1 MYIFMDLE
9 TYSECDIKRGAYA
22 YAEHPTTEVLLW
34 GYAIDDAPAKV
45 WDVTKGEAMPHD
57 LHEALGEVMA
67 GEAKTVWHNG
77 FNFDTNV
84 LAQSRD
90 RRTRIRIP
98 RSAIIDTMHIAY
110 QHGLPGALGDLCTI
124 YGLGEDKAKDRDGKR
139 LVQLFCKP
147 HRYGKNDPT
156 KIRYNRIS
164 RPEDW
169 ERFVNYC
176 RLDVEAER
184 ELFKRLPRINLTRQ
198 ERALELLDDRI
209 NQRGMLMDIDLAR
222 AAIQA
227 LGDEAK
233 ANRSRTA
240 ELTGG
245 ALDSTT
251 RTAALIAYL
260 KDRFGIELKN
270 LQKNEVARLIE
281 DDSIPEPMRDL
292 LRIRLTSAKAS
303 VKKYQAI
310 LDCVNSDGRLRGCLQ
325 FRGASRTG
333 RWCLTG
339 DHEVL
344 TPNGWVP
351 LCAWQGGKIAVW
363 NPQSEAL
370 SFQPAEALAFF
381 YEGKMY
387 HYESA
392 RCDQL
397 STPDHK
403 MPYLGKDGRWTSD
416 TVENLANKRIA
427 IPFTGI
433 RHAPATLEHDLLRVV
448 IMTQA
453 DGCYTTDGQLNF
465 RFKKERKVQRCKML
479 LRRAGIPFT
488 FDRLSGGVTRINV
501 RSRDLPLWL
510 RIFRDKQFGYWLLNE
525 SADVIFDELPEWD
538 GYRGG
543 PNSIQYSTNN
553 RANADLIQ
561 ALAALSGRYATLLL
575 KKVQKE
581 NWAPQYV
588 VNIWNTPGKSHTLP
602 KPTVEDFSGTVYCAS
617 TSTGFFLVRR
627 GGKVWVTGNSGR
639 LFQPQNLPRQT
650 KDPDDVN
657 QDIDDLKAGELW
669 MWSQDLAGDLAQALR
684 GAIIV
689 PPGKKM
695 VVADYSNIEG
705 RVLAWVAGEKWKL
718 QAFREYDAC
727 TGPDLYKLTYSR
739 AFNIDVAKVTKP
751 QRQMGKVLELAMGY
765 GGGVGAFVAFATG
778 YSVHLETMADSLDGV
793 IPSDVYEE
801 SCDLYEWAA
810 GQNRLGGLSR
820 KVWIACDSVK
830 RLWRRS
836 NPHIVALW
844 DSAAAA
850 CVTAIREP
858 GVKVGIALDGA
869 VHAVRKGSWLYI
881 RLPSGR
887 FLCYPSARL
896 GSKEEGC
903 DLTYMG
909 VNQYTRK
916 WERIKTFAGKLV
928 ENTIQAIACD
938 VLADALPRLDA
949 NGYEP
954 ILTVHD
960 EVLAEALDT
969 NEFTHERMEKLM
981 ATNPKWAKGL
991 PLAAAGFESKRYHK

>member
-34 GYAIDDAPAKV
+34 GYAIGDAPAKV
-45 WDVTKGEAMPHD
+45 WDVTRGEAMPHD

-156 KIRYNRIS
+156 KVRYNRVS

-209 NQRGMLMDIDLAR
+209 NQRGMLMDTDLAR
-222 AAIQA
+222 AAIKA
-227 LGDEAK
+227 LEDEAK

-281 DDSIPEPMRDL
+281 DDTIPEPMRDL

-333 RWCLTG
+333 RW
-339 DHEVL
+339 
-344 TPNGWVP
+344 
-351 LCAWQGGKIAVW
+351 
-363 NPQSEAL
+363 
-370 SFQPAEALAFF
+370 
-381 YEGKMY
+381 
-387 HYESA
+387 
-392 RCDQL
+392 
-397 STPDHK
+397 
-403 MPYLGKDGRWTSD
+403 
-416 TVENLANKRIA
+416 
-427 IPFTGI
+427 
-433 RHAPATLEHDLLRVV
+433 
-448 IMTQA
+448 
-453 DGCYTTDGQLNF
+453 
-465 RFKKERKVQRCKML
+465 
-479 LRRAGIPFT
+479 
-488 FDRLSGGVTRINV
+488 
-501 RSRDLPLWL
+501 
-510 RIFRDKQFGYWLLNE
+510 
-525 SADVIFDELPEWD
+525 
-538 GYRGG
+538 
-543 PNSIQYSTNN
+543 
-553 RANADLIQ
+553 
-561 ALAALSGRYATLLL
+561 
-575 KKVQKE
+575 
-581 NWAPQYV
+581 
-588 VNIWNTPGKSHTLP
+588 
-602 KPTVEDFSGTVYCAS
+602 
-617 TSTGFFLVRR
+617 
-627 GGKVWVTGNSGR
+627 SGR

-657 QDIDDLKAGELW
+657 KDIDDLKAGELW
-669 MWSQDLAGDLAQALR
+669 MWARDLAGDLAQALR

-718 QAFREYDAC
+718 QAFRDYDAG
-727 TGPDLYKLTYSR
+727 TGPDLYKLTYAR

-938 VLADALPRLDA
+938 VLAAALPRLDA

-969 NEFTHERMEKLM
+969 DEFTHERMEKLM
-981 ATNPKWAKGL
+981 ATNPKWAEGL